1 LQRQG
6 KFSFERHNVSGKSFV
21 NATAAARGD
30 FATPW
35 PKGHAS
41 QAGDRVRAGAY
52 PSPAAVHAAEGDMAD

>member
-41 QAGDRVRAGAY
+41 QAGDRV
-52 PSPAAVHAAEGDMAD
+52 